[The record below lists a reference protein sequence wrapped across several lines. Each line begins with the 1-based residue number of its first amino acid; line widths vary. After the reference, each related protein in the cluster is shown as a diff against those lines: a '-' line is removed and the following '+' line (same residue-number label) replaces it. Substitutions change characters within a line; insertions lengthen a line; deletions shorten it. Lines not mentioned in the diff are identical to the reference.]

1 MKSVSHTMT
10 QPVFFI
16 PHGGGPCFFMDWQPA
31 DTWQGMAEFL
41 RSIDSRLPA
50 PPKAI
55 VVISA
60 HWQDTN
66 FSVTTS
72 AQPELI
78 YDYYGFPQHTYALT
92 YPVKGAPNLAACISD
107 RLSRAG
113 LDNTLN
119 PTRGLDHGVFI
130 PLKVMFPNA
139 DIPIVQLSLRHDL
152 DPEAHLLAGQA
163 LADLRQEGVLIIASG
178 MSFHNMRG
186 YGNEN
191 FTAPS
196 ERFDAWLSETMQ
208 QPRDARFAAL
218 NNWEQAPDAHI
229 VHLAGEAEHLL
240 PLMVA
245 VGAAGEDTAHKI
257 YSEQV
262 LKTQISAWQF
272 G

>member
-31 DTWQGMAEFL
+31 DTWQGMADFL

-92 YPVKGAPNLAACISD
+92 YPVKGAPNL
-107 RLSRAG
+107 
-113 LDNTLN
+113 LN
-119 PTRGLDHGVFI
+119 
-130 PLKVMFPNA
+130 
-139 DIPIVQLSLRHDL
+139 
-152 DPEAHLLAGQA
+152 
-163 LADLRQEGVLIIASG
+163 ASVI
-178 MSFHNMRG
+178 
-186 YGNEN
+186 
-191 FTAPS
+191 
-196 ERFDAWLSETMQ
+196 D
-208 QPRDARFAAL
+208 
-218 NNWEQAPDAHI
+218 
-229 VHLAGEAEHLL
+229 
-240 PLMVA
+240 
-245 VGAAGEDTAHKI
+245 
-257 YSEQV
+257 
-262 LKTQISAWQF
+262 
-272 G
+272 